1 MINMINDM
9 INGLIS
15 TIMNN
20 PVNIPLLY
28 VIYDFLLKIPM
39 LGGIVAFLLDF
50 SLLGYPIVRIIIG
63 FILWKPIF
71 ILLLVPGFATLG
83 TMLLILP
90 WLERK
95 LVGRMQWRVGP
106 REIAPRTRGSIQL
119 LADSLRFLCQE
130 VIIHKDADKF
140 YFLQFPFLYFLPVLL
155 PLLFINA
162 GAVGTPLVPIET
174 PYALQIMIGLISFM
188 PVFIMG
194 VGWSS
199 NNRFA
204 FIGTVREAFM
214 YFAYEIPFIISILAM
229 IILYGTSNTAEVIS
243 VANQSSWWNWGIVLN
258 PLAALVFFIATV
270 MATARLPFEIPE
282 ADQELAFGPFI
293 EYSGIAFGLA
303 YVMAYEKLYVLAA
316 IMTML
321 FLGGGSG
328 PYIPLLSPLLGDLM
342 YPIWFVVKTL
352 ILLLVMVNLRGVYPR
367 YRLDQALN
375 IGWGALLI
383 FALVAVA
390 WSLVLGGLL

>member
-1 MINMINDM
+1 MIDVS
-9 INGLIS
+9 GLVS
-15 TIMNN
+15 TILNN
-20 PVNIPLLY
+20 QVNIPLLY
-28 VIYDFLLKIPM
+28 VIYGFLLKIPVI
-39 LGGIVAFLLDF
+39 GSIVTFLL
-50 SLLGYPIVRIIIG
+50 SIIPIFGVPIIRLIIG
-63 FILWKPIF
+63 FVLWKPMWV
-71 ILLLVPGFATLG
+71 LLIIPGFATLG
-83 TMLLILP
+83 TMLLVLP

-130 VIIHKDADKF
+130 VIIHKEAHRL

-162 GAVGTPLVPIET
+162 GAVGHPLVPIET
-174 PYALQIMIGLISFM
+174 PYALQIMVGLISLM

-214 YFAYEIPFIISILAM
+214 YFAYEIPFIIVILAM
-229 IILYGTSNTAEVIS
+229 IVLYGTSNTAEVITA
-243 VANQSSWWNWGIVLN
+243 ANQGSWLHWGIILN
-258 PLAALVFFIATV
+258 PLAALTFFIATV

-303 YVMAYEKLYVLAA
+303 YVMAYEKMYVLSA

-328 PYIPLLSPLLGDLM
+328 PYIPYLTPYLGDLM
-342 YPIWFVVKTL
+342 YGIWFVIKTL
-352 ILLLVMVNLRGVYPR
+352 VILLVMVNLRGVYPR

-375 IGWGALLI
+375 VGWSAILI
-383 FALVAVA
+383 FAIVALL
-390 WSLVLGGLL
+390 WSVVLGGIL

>member
-1 MINMINDM
+1 MIDIS
-9 INGLIS
+9 GLIS
-15 TIMNN
+15 TIMSNQ
-20 PVNIPLLY
+20 VNIPLLY
-28 VIYDFLLKIPM
+28 VIYEFLLTIPVI
-39 LGGIVAFLLDF
+39 GSIVAFIF
-50 SLLGYPIVRIIIG
+50 NMIPISGVPIVKLIIG
-63 FILWKPIF
+63 FVLWKPMF
-71 ILLLVPGFATLG
+71 IMLLLPGFATLG
-83 TMLLILP
+83 TMLLVLP

-119 LADSLRFLCQE
+119 LADTFRFLFQE
-130 VIIHKDADKF
+130 VIIHKDADRL

-155 PLLFINA
+155 PLLFINMGAA
-162 GAVGTPLVPIET
+162 GRPLVPIET
-174 PYALQIMIGLISFM
+174 PYALQIMIGLVSFM

-194 VGWSS
+194 VGWAS

-214 YFAYEIPFIISILAM
+214 YFAYEIPFIMAVLAM
-229 IILYGTSNTAEVIS
+229 IILYGTSNTAEVMS

-258 PLAALVFFIATV
+258 PLAALTFFIAMV

-282 ADQELAFGPFI
+282 ADQELAFGPFL
-293 EYSGIAFGLA
+293 ELSGIAFGLA
-303 YVMAYEKLYVLAA
+303 YIMAYEKMYVLAA

-328 PYIPLLSPLLGDLM
+328 PVIPYLGDLS
-342 YPIWFVVKTL
+342 YGIWFVIKTL
-352 ILLLVMVNLRGVYPR
+352 VILLVGVNLRGVYPR

-375 IGWGALLI
+375 IGWSAILVL
-383 FALVAVA
+383 ALVALV
-390 WSLVLGGLL
+390 WSVVLGGLL

>member
-1 MINMINDM
+1 MIDIS
-9 INGLIS
+9 GLIS

-20 PVNIPLLY
+20 SVDIPLLY
-28 VIYDFLLKIPM
+28 VIYEFLLEIPVI
-39 LGGIVAFLLDF
+39 GGIVKFLF
-50 SLLGYPIVRIIIG
+50 SILPISGVPIIRLLIG
-63 FILWKPIF
+63 FVLWKPMW
-71 ILLLVPGFATLG
+71 ILLIIPGFATLG

-130 VIIHKDADKF
+130 VIIHKEAHKL

-162 GAVGTPLVPIET
+162 GAVGRPLVPIET
-174 PYALQIMIGLISFM
+174 PYALQIMVGLISLM

-194 VGWSS
+194 VGWAS

-214 YFAYEIPFIISILAM
+214 YFAYEIPFIIAILAM
-229 IILYGTSNTAEVIS
+229 IVLYGTSNTMGVVNA
-243 VANQSSWWNWGIVLN
+243 QSSWLHWGIVLN
-258 PLAALVFFIATV
+258 PLAAFVFFVGTV

-303 YVMAYEKLYVLAA
+303 YVMAYEKMYVLSA

-321 FLGGGSG
+321 FFGGGSG
-328 PYIPLLSPLLGDLM
+328 PFIPILSPLLGDLM
-342 YPIWFVVKTL
+342 SGVWFVIKTL
-352 ILLLVMVNLRGVYPR
+352 IILLVMVNLRGVYPR
-367 YRLDQALN
+367 YRLDQALK
-375 IGWGALLI
+375 IGWGAILI
-383 FALVAVA
+383 FAIVALL
-390 WSLVLGGLL
+390 WSVVLGGLL

>member
-1 MINMINDM
+1 MIDIS
-9 INGLIS
+9 GLIS
-15 TIMNN
+15 TIMSNQ
-20 PVNIPLLY
+20 VNIPLLY
-28 VIYDFLLKIPM
+28 VVYEFLLTIPVI
-39 LGGIVAFLLDF
+39 GGIVAFIF
-50 SLLGYPIVRIIIG
+50 NMIPISGVPIVKLIIG
-63 FILWKPIF
+63 FVLWKPMF
-71 ILLLVPGFATLG
+71 IMLLLPGFATLG
-83 TMLLILP
+83 TMLLVLP

-119 LADSLRFLCQE
+119 LADTFRFLFQE
-130 VIIHKDADKF
+130 VIIHKDADRL

-155 PLLFINA
+155 PLLFINM
-162 GAVGTPLVPIET
+162 GATGRPLVPIET

-194 VGWSS
+194 VGWAS

-214 YFAYEIPFIISILAM
+214 YFAYEIPFIMAVLAM
-229 IILYGTSNTAEVIS
+229 IILYGTSNTAEVMS

-258 PLAALVFFIATV
+258 PLAALTFFIAMV

-282 ADQELAFGPFI
+282 ADQELAFGPFL
-293 EYSGIAFGLA
+293 ELSGIAFGLA
-303 YVMAYEKLYVLAA
+303 YIMAYEKMYVLAA

-328 PYIPLLSPLLGDLM
+328 PIIPYLGDLS
-342 YPIWFVVKTL
+342 YGIWFVVKTL
-352 ILLLVMVNLRGVYPR
+352 VILLVGVNLRGVYPR

-375 IGWGALLI
+375 VGWGAVLVL
-383 FALVAVA
+383 ALVALV
-390 WSLVLGGLL
+390 WSVVLGGLL

>member
-1 MINMINDM
+1 MVDID
-9 INGLIS
+9 GLVS
-15 TIMNN
+15 TIMHN
-20 PVNIPLLY
+20 PVHIPLLY
-28 VIYDFLLKIPM
+28 IIYEFLLKIPVI
-39 LGGIVAFLLDF
+39 GGIVTFLLTILPVYDVPVIR
-50 SLLGYPIVRIIIG
+50 LLIG
-63 FILWKPIF
+63 FILWEPMWV
-71 ILLLVPGFATLG
+71 LLIIPGFATLG

-90 WLERK
+90 WMERK

-119 LADSLRFLCQE
+119 IADSLRFLCQE
-130 VIIHKDADKF
+130 VIIHKDAHRP

-162 GAVGTPLVPIET
+162 GGIDRPLVPIET
-174 PYALQIMIGLISFM
+174 QYALPIMVGLICLM

-214 YFAYEIPFIISILAM
+214 YFAYEIPFILAIMAM
-229 IILYGTSNTAEVIS
+229 IVLYGTSNTAEVITP
-243 VANQSSWWNWGIVLN
+243 VWGIILN
-258 PLAALVFFIATV
+258 PFAALAFFIAAV

-303 YVMAYEKLYVLAA
+303 YVMAYEKMYVLSA

-328 PYIPLLSPLLGDLM
+328 PYIPYLTPLLGDLM
-342 YPIWFVVKTL
+342 FGIWFVIKTL
-352 ILLLVMVNLRGVYPR
+352 GILLVMVCLRGVYPR
-367 YRLDQALN
+367 YRIDQALN
-375 IGWGALLI
+375 VGWGAVLILAFIALL
-383 FALVAVA
+383 
-390 WSLVLGGLL
+390 WSVVFVGVGVL

>member
-1 MINMINDM
+1 MMDIS
-9 INGLIS
+9 GLIS
-15 TIMNN
+15 TIMSNQ
-20 PVNIPLLY
+20 VNIPLLY
-28 VIYDFLLKIPM
+28 VIYDFLLELPVI
-39 LGGIVAFLLDF
+39 GSIVAFLF
-50 SLLGYPIVRIIIG
+50 NMIPIFGVPILKLIIG
-63 FILWKPIF
+63 FVLWKPIF
-71 ILLLVPGFATLG
+71 ILLLLPGFATLG
-83 TMLLILP
+83 SMLIVLP

-106 REIAPRTRGSIQL
+106 REIAPRSRGSIQL
-119 LADSLRFLCQE
+119 LADTLRFLFQE
-130 VIIHKDADKF
+130 VIIHKDAHKL

-155 PLLFINA
+155 PLLFINIGAA
-162 GAVGTPLVPIET
+162 GRPLVPIES

-194 VGWSS
+194 VGWAS

-214 YFAYEIPFIISILAM
+214 YFAYEIPFIVAVLAM
-229 IILYGTSNTAEVIS
+229 IILYGTSNTAEVMS

-258 PLAALVFFIATV
+258 PLAALTFFIAMV

-282 ADQELAFGPFI
+282 ADQELAFGPFL
-293 EYSGIAFGLA
+293 ELSGIAFGLA
-303 YVMAYEKLYVLAA
+303 YIMAYEKMYVLAA

-328 PYIPLLSPLLGDLM
+328 PVIPYLGDLS
-342 YPIWFVVKTL
+342 YGIWFVVKTL
-352 ILLLVMVNLRGVYPR
+352 VILLVGVNLRGVYPR

-375 IGWGALLI
+375 VGWSTILI
-383 FALVAVA
+383 FALVALV
-390 WSLVLGGLL
+390 WSVILGGLL

>member
-1 MINMINDM
+1 MIDISGLVNMM
-9 INGLIS
+9 IAEQ
-15 TIMNN
+15 
-20 PVNIPLLY
+20 VNIPLLY
-28 VIYDFLLKIPM
+28 LIIYNFVLKIPVI
-39 LGGIVAFLLDF
+39 GSIVAFLL
-50 SLLGYPIVRIIIG
+50 GIPIIQYLIA

-71 ILLLVPGFATLG
+71 VLLIIPGFGTLG
-83 TMLLILP
+83 TMLLVLP

-130 VIIHKDADKF
+130 VIIHKEAHKL

-162 GAVGTPLVPIET
+162 GAIGHTLVPIESE
-174 PYALQIMIGLISFM
+174 YALQIMIALISLM
-188 PVFIMG
+188 PVFILG

-214 YFAYEIPFIISILAM
+214 YFAYEIPFIIAILAM
-229 IILYGTSNTAEVIS
+229 VILYGTSNTIGVVGE
-243 VANQSSWWNWGIVLN
+243 QSSWWHWGIILN
-258 PLAALVFFIATV
+258 PLAAFTFFVATV

-303 YVMAYEKLYVLAA
+303 YVMAYEKMYVLSA

-321 FLGGGSG
+321 FLGAGSG
-328 PYIPLLSPLLGDLM
+328 PAIPYVTPLLGDL
-342 YPIWFVVKTL
+342 YYAILFVIKTL
-352 ILLLVMVNLRGVYPR
+352 IILLVMVNLRGVYPR
-367 YRLDQALN
+367 YRLDQGLR
-375 IGWGALLI
+375 IGWGTMLTLGLI
-383 FALVAVA
+383 AVA
-390 WSLVLGGLL
+390 WSIVIGVVL

>member
-1 MINMINDM
+1 MIDIS
-9 INGLIS
+9 GLIS
-15 TIMNN
+15 TIINN
-20 PVNIPLLY
+20 QINIPLLY
-28 VIYDFLLKIPM
+28 VIYEFLLKIPVI
-39 LGGIVAFLLDF
+39 GSIVSFLLSILPIF
-50 SLLGYPIVRIIIG
+50 GVPIIRLLIG
-63 FILWKPIF
+63 FVLWKPIWV
-71 ILLLVPGFATLG
+71 LLLVPGFATLG

-130 VIIHKDADKF
+130 VIIHKEAHRL

-162 GAVGTPLVPIET
+162 GAPGAPLVPIES

-194 VGWSS
+194 VGWSA

-204 FIGTVREAFM
+204 FIGTIREAFM
-214 YFAYEIPFIISILAM
+214 YFAYEIPFILVILAM
-229 IILYGTSNTAEVIS
+229 IMLYGTSNTVDVIS
-243 VANQSSWWNWGIVLN
+243 ATNQGSWWNWGIVLN
-258 PLAALVFFIATV
+258 PLAALTFFIATV

-303 YVMAYEKLYVLAA
+303 YVMAYEKMYVLSA

-321 FLGGGSG
+321 FFGGGSG
-328 PYIPLLSPLLGDLM
+328 PYIPILSPLLGDVM
-342 YPIWFVVKTL
+342 SGVWFVIKTL
-352 ILLLVMVNLRGVYPR
+352 IILLVMVNLRGVYSR
-367 YRLDQALN
+367 YRIDQALS
-375 IGWGALLI
+375 IGWGTMFI
-383 FALVAVA
+383 FGIVAVL
-390 WSLVLGGLL
+390 WSLVLGGIL

>member
-1 MINMINDM
+1 MIDVS
-9 INGLIS
+9 GLVS
-15 TIMNN
+15 TILNN
-20 PVNIPLLY
+20 QVNIPLLY
-28 VIYDFLLKIPM
+28 VIYEFLLKIPVI
-39 LGGIVAFLLDF
+39 GSIVTFLLSIIPLFDVPIIR
-50 SLLGYPIVRIIIG
+50 LLIG
-63 FILWKPIF
+63 FVLWKPMWV
-71 ILLLVPGFATLG
+71 LLIIPGFATLG

-130 VIIHKDADKF
+130 VIIHKDAHRL

-162 GAVGTPLVPIET
+162 GAVGRPLVPIET
-174 PYALQIMIGLISFM
+174 PYALQIMVGLISLM

-214 YFAYEIPFIISILAM
+214 YFAYEIPFIIVILAM
-229 IILYGTSNTAEVIS
+229 IVLFKTSNTVGVVNA
-243 VANQSSWWNWGIVLN
+243 QGTYWGIVLN
-258 PLAALVFFIATV
+258 PLAALVFFIAAV

-282 ADQELAFGPFI
+282 ADQELSFGPFI

-303 YVMAYEKLYVLAA
+303 YVMAYEKMYVLSA

-328 PYIPLLSPLLGDLM
+328 PVIPYLGDLS
-342 YPIWFVVKTL
+342 YGIWFVIKTL
-352 ILLLVMVNLRGVYPR
+352 IILLVMVNLRGVYPR

-375 IGWGALLI
+375 VGWGAILI
-383 FALVAVA
+383 FAIVALL
-390 WSLVLGGLL
+390 WSVVLGVVL